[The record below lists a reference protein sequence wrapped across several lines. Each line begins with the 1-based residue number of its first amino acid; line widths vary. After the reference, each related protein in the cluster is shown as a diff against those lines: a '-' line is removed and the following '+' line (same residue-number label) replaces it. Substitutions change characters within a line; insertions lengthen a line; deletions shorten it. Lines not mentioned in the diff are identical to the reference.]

1 MGSNYSIGIRQ
12 EDGSFLMNLSSKI
25 PHPLL
30 RIDLQV
36 RWVSSLNRDIILDTF
51 NRSITG
57 RRDVFLSEENARNI
71 MHSLVAD
78 FGASQEFIDTVI
90 VPYIFRYVQNADC
103 WPTNCVHQVIKLR
116 VEICV
121 VMYLDNDIGDLVD
134 ESMANSVRFKPASKS
149 SIEALERVH
158 WVDKEEDED
167 EDEQNLLLKKKGKSG
182 EGSSSKKGCTVCL
195 DEFSDG
201 VEVTSMPCGHM
212 YHYDCIVE
220 WLKTS
225 HMCRYQDQR
234 RFKFKSLSL
243 PARGVVVDGMVSD
256 DESYT
261 DNENRGTKPNKPEF
275 PSMKDVDHEI
285 YYGNHK
291 HKSHDYRKL
300 HNKKTVAE
308 SKEAT

>member
-167 EDEQNLLLKKKGKSG
+167 EDEQNLLLKKKGKS
-182 EGSSSKKGCTVCL
+182 
-195 DEFSDG
+195 
-201 VEVTSMPCGHM
+201 EV
-212 YHYDCIVE
+212 D
-220 WLKTS
+220 W
-225 HMCRYQDQR
+225 QDQR